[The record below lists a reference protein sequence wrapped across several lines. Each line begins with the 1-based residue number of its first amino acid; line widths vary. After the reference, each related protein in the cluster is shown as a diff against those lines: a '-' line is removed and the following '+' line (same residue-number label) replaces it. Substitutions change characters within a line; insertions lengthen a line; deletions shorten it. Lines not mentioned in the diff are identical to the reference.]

1 MGKCQ
6 VCSFVR
12 EGEGEKIEILSLSQ
26 RVSNCFDTGTVK
38 TISCITSDVVTCSG
52 KVHKR

>member
-1 MGKCQ
+1 MSSVLLCKRRG
-6 VCSFVR
+6 
-12 EGEGEKIEILSLSQ
+12 GEKIEILSLSQ